1 MKTAAADNLSQDR
14 HIYIHTDRQTD
25 RHVYVYND
33 AYSDTS
39 EWTTGHEFIDRMENQ
54 GSLLP

>member
-33 AYSDTS
+33 AYSALVS
-39 EWTTGHEFIDRMENQ
+39 GHEFIDRMENQ

>member
-33 AYSDTS
+33 AYSDT
-39 EWTTGHEFIDRMENQ
+39 EFIDRMENQ

>member
-14 HIYIHTDRQTD
+14 HIYIQTD
-25 RHVYVYND
+25 RRTDMSMCIMMHTLTLV
-33 AYSDTS
+33 S
-39 EWTTGHEFIDRMENQ
+39 GHEFIDRMENQ